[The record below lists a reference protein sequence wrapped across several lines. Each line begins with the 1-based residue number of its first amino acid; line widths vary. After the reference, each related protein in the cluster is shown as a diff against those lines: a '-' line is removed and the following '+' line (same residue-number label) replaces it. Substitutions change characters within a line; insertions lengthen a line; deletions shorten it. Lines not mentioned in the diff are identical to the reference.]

1 MNILIIEDDK
11 LTLMSLKHAIENL
24 GHDVTLAVTAEEA
37 MNKIVD
43 GKFDLVFSDIMMPGI
58 SGLSLLTILRTVHLC
73 NTPIIAMSILND
85 KPIVQAAYD
94 AGANDFMPKPFTLEN
109 LTAKLKKFDTNPQS
123 IKKIE
128 VQ

>member
-11 LTLMSLKHAIENL
+11 LTLHSLKHVIESL
-24 GHDVTLAVTAEEA
+24 GHNVALAENAEEA

-73 NTPIIAMSILND
+73 KTPIVAMSILND
-85 KPIVQAAYD
+85 KPVVEAAFA
-94 AGANDFMPKPFTLEN
+94 AGANDFMVKPFTLEG
-109 LTAKLKKFDTNPQS
+109 LTETLNKFDTNVAKDAMKSQ
-123 IKKIE
+123 
-128 VQ
+128 

>member
-11 LTLMSLKHAIENL
+11 LTLHSLKHVIESL
-24 GHDVTLAVTAEEA
+24 GHKVVLAENAEEA

-73 NTPIIAMSILND
+73 KTPIVAMSVLND
-85 KPIVQAAYD
+85 KPIIEAAFA
-94 AGANDFMPKPFTLEN
+94 AGANDFMVKPFTVEG
-109 LTAKLKKFDTNPQS
+109 LTETLNKFDSNFTNDLEAS
-123 IKKIE
+123 R
-128 VQ
+128 